1 MEKSQVIVTG
11 ATGSIGLAAVK
22 SLLGKDFLVIMA
34 CRNVNKAKAQR
45 DILIKEFPDSEI
57 DILELDL
64 NSLSSIRAF
73 VENIKAQGFKVN
85 KLLNNAGIICR
96 DFNVN
101 EDGFETTV
109 AVNYIG
115 PLYLT
120 KLMMPLM
127 EDGFTV
133 VNTVSVT
140 RGISKL
146 DKHFFDLDKKRF
158 SQLGT
163 YGKAKYALFLSSLTL
178 AEKIKNGTVNLTD
191 PGVVDSNMISMHRWF
206 DPIADVLFR
215 PFCKSPEKGAIPAVN
230 ALLMT
235 ADNRQRTTDFVHN
248 ELPKLFSG
256 NKSKV
261 VSLKYYEDEMR
272 EWLWKETWR
281 QLEVRNGCR
290 DASMYPAR

>member
-1 MEKSQVIVTG
+1 MEKSEVIVTG
-11 ATGSIGLAAVK
+11 ATGSIGLAVTK
-22 SLLGKDFLVIMA
+22 SLLGKDFPVIMA
-34 CRNVNKAKAQR
+34 CRNVKKACEQR
-45 DILIKEFPDSEI
+45 DKLIKEFPNTEI
-57 DILELDL
+57 DVLELDL
-64 NSLSSIRAF
+64 NSLAS
-73 VENIKAQGFKVN
+73 IKAFADNVKSQGFKVD

-96 DFNVN
+96 DFTIN

-115 PLYLT
+115 PLYLS
-120 KLMMPLM
+120 KLMIPLM
-127 EDGFTV
+127 KDGFNI

-140 RGISKL
+140 RGVSKL

-178 AEKIKNGTVNLTD
+178 AEKIKNGSVNLTD

-215 PFCKSPEKGAIPAVN
+215 PFCKTPEQGAIPAVN

-235 ADNRQRTTDFVHN
+235 TDNGQQTTDLVRK
-248 ELPKLFSG
+248 ETTRLFSG
-256 NKSKV
+256 NENKV
-261 VSLKYYEDEMR
+261 IPQKYYEEEMR
-272 EWLWKETWR
+272 EWLWEETGFMLKNR
-281 QLEVRNGCR
+281 
-290 DASMYPAR
+290 

>member
-1 MEKSQVIVTG
+1 M
-11 ATGSIGLAAVK
+11 
-22 SLLGKDFLVIMA
+22 
-34 CRNVNKAKAQR
+34 NY
-45 DILIKEFPDSEI
+45 
-57 DILELDL
+57 
-64 NSLSSIRAF
+64 LSSIKTF
-73 VENIKAQGFKVN
+73 TENIKNQGFKVN
-85 KLLNNAGIICR
+85 RLLNNAGIICR

-101 EDGFETTV
+101 DDGFETTV

-120 KLMMPLM
+120 KLMIPLM
-127 EDGFTV
+127 DDGFTV

-140 RGISKL
+140 RGVSKL

-178 AEKIKNGTVNLTD
+178 SEKIKNGTVNLTD

-206 DPIADVLFR
+206 DPLADVLFR
-215 PFCKSPEKGAIPAVN
+215 PFCKSPEQGAIPAVN

-235 ADNRQRTTDFVHN
+235 ADNGQQTTDFVHN
-248 ELPKLFSG
+248 EVRLFSG

-261 VSLKYYEDEMR
+261 VSRKYYEEEMR
-272 EWLWKETWR
+272 EWLWEETWS
-281 QLEVRNGCR
+281 QLGIR
-290 DASMYPAR
+290 Y

>member
-11 ATGSIGLAAVK
+11 ASGSIGNAAVK
-22 SLLGKDFLVIMA
+22 SLLDKDIPVIMA
-34 CRNVNKAKAQR
+34 CRNVKKAASQR
-45 DILIKEFPDSEI
+45 DVLIKQFPHSEI
-57 DILELDL
+57 EIIELEL
-64 NSLSSIRAF
+64 NSLNSIKTF
-73 VENIKAQGFKVN
+73 VDNVKNQGFKVN

-96 DFNVN
+96 DFSVN

-120 KLMMPLM
+120 KLIIPLM
-127 EDGFTV
+127 DDGFNI

-140 RGISKL
+140 RGVSKL
-146 DKHFFDLDKKRF
+146 DECFFDLDKKKF

-178 AEKIKNGTVNLTD
+178 SENIKNGSVNLTD

-206 DPIADVLFR
+206 DPLADILFR

-230 ALLMT
+230 ALM
-235 ADNRQRTTDFVHN
+235 TTDEVQQIGN
-248 ELPKLFSG
+248 VILFSG

-261 VSLKYYEDEMR
+261 VSMKHYDNPIR
-272 EWLWKETWR
+272 EWLWKET
-281 QLEVRNGCR
+281 E
-290 DASMYPAR
+290 ARFGFTS

>member
-11 ATGSIGLAAVK
+11 ASGSIGNAAVK
-22 SLLGKDFLVIMA
+22 SLLSKDLPVIMA
-34 CRNVNKAKAQR
+34 CRNVKKASLQR
-45 DILIKEFPDSEI
+45 DVLLKQFPHSEI
-57 DILELDL
+57 EILELDL
-64 NSLSSIRAF
+64 NSLNSIKIF
-73 VENIKAQGFKVN
+73 VDNIKDKGFKVN

-96 DFNVN
+96 DFSIN

-120 KLMMPLM
+120 KLMIPLM
-127 EDGFTV
+127 DEGFNI

-140 RGISKL
+140 RGISRL
-146 DKHFFDLDKKRF
+146 DEHFFDLDKKSF

-178 AEKIKNGTVNLTD
+178 SENIKKGSVNLTD

-206 DPIADVLFR
+206 DPLADVFFR

-230 ALLMT
+230 ALMS
-235 ADNRQRTTDFVHN
+235 TDSDHVD
-248 ELPKLFSG
+248 EVRLFSG

-261 VSLKYYEDEMR
+261 ISKKHYDSPIR
-272 EWLWKETWR
+272 EWLWMET
-281 QLEVRNGCR
+281 EKKII
-290 DASMYPAR
+290 SSKF